1 MTVLSHDFRQAFRTL
16 WHAKGFAT
24 VAVLCLGLGIGLNT
38 TIFSVVDGVLLKPLP
53 YEAPDRLVQVF
64 STNPRIGADE
74 AGVSYRDLE
83 DLAAAASTLS
93 AAAGVQDRSLTV
105 SDGGDTDRYIG
116 GGISWNL
123 FPMLGVTPQ
132 LGPGFT
138 EADGRPGGRR
148 VVILSDAIWRVRYDA
163 DPGIIGRTVLIDAVP
178 TVVVGVMPER
188 FEFPE
193 RLKLWVPIWVLAET
207 APRSDRSLFSFG
219 RLAPGATLEQARAEL
234 DTVSARLAEEF
245 PATNED
251 WRASAQDLREAFI
264 PDDVSL
270 VIWLMMGGV
279 TLVLFI
285 ACSNV
290 ANLLLARASARRRE
304 LAVRAAL
311 GAGRGL
317 IIRQLL
323 TESVVLSLVAVPLGL
338 VLAEIGSRL
347 IFQAMPV
354 EQVPYYITWEVD
366 ARSRAWAVFIAVTTA
381 VLFGLFPALQ
391 VTRGGLHDDLK
402 EGTRG
407 NSARKSLLRS
417 SLVVAQVALALVS
430 LVGALMFVQSFANL
444 DSFAVGFDPK
454 PLMTMRTA
462 MSGEAYQGEDAR
474 ARRMRDILE
483 RVEALPGVEAA
494 FASNMVPL
502 DGGGGGGGVVID
514 GLPSEPGREPFIG
527 LTGVTPHLLRTLGV
541 APIAGGDFTD
551 AQGWSRSDAAVINE
565 TMAERFWPNRSA
577 VGGRFRLVG
586 PAGAETWFS
595 VIGVIA
601 DIQQDD
607 IDPGERPFPAA
618 WVSYLHQQT
627 LNTGLTIRV
636 SSGDPAAITSAVRE
650 AIRASDPHLPVFQ
663 VATMEDLRRLG
674 YWEYGIF
681 GWVFGVIGVGG
692 LVLAAIGVYGVL
704 SYAVSQRVPEIGVR
718 VALGAARR
726 DVIRLIVG
734 HGLWLA
740 GIGVVV
746 GLVFAPAG
754 TYAGR
759 TLFYNVSPFDPLTF
773 AGVALFLFA
782 VAFLASYLPALR
794 ATRIDPLVAL
804 REN

>member
-1 MTVLSHDFRQAFRTL
+1 MLLHDIRQAIRVL
-16 WHAKGFAT
+16 WHAKGFTT

-53 YEAPDRLVQVF
+53 YAEPDRLVHVF
-64 STNPRIGADE
+64 STNQRLGRDE
-74 AGVSYRDLE
+74 AGVSDKDLY
-83 DLAAAASTLS
+83 DLAAATSTFT
-93 AAAGVQDRSLTV
+93 AIAGVQERSLTI

-123 FPMLGVTPQ
+123 FPMLGISPQ

-148 VVILSDAIWRVRYDA
+148 VVILSDAVWRLRYNA
-163 DPGIIGRTVLIDAVP
+163 DPGIIGRTILVDAVP

-193 RLKLWVPIWVLAET
+193 RLKLWVPIWVLAEN
-207 APRSDRSLFSFG
+207 APRDDRAMFSFG
-219 RLAPGATLEQARAEL
+219 RLAPDATLDQARAEL
-234 DTVSARLAEEF
+234 ETISARLADEF
-245 PATNED
+245 PGTNED
-251 WRASAQDLREAFI
+251 WRVSAQDLREAFI
-264 PDDVSL
+264 PEDVSL

-317 IIRQLL
+317 IVRRVLA
-323 TESVVLSLVAVPLGL
+323 ESVVLSLVAVPLGL
-338 VLAEIGSRL
+338 MLAEVGSHL

-366 ARSRAWAVFIAVTTA
+366 ARSRAWAVFIALTTA

-407 NSARKSLLRS
+407 NSARRSLLRS
-417 SLVVAQVALALVS
+417 SLVVAQVSLALVS
-430 LVGALMFVQSFANL
+430 LVGALMFVRSFANL
-444 DSFAVGFDPK
+444 DTFEVGFDPT

-462 MSGEAYQGEDAR
+462 MSGEAYAGDDAR
-474 ARRMRDILE
+474 ARRVQDVLQ

-494 FASNMVPL
+494 FASNLVPL
-502 DGGGGGGGVVID
+502 SGGGGGGGVVVD

-527 LTGVTPHLLRTLGV
+527 FTGVTPHFLRTLGL
-541 APIAGGDFTD
+541 APLEGSDFTD
-551 AQGWSRSDAAVINE
+551 AQGWSRSDVAVINQ

-577 VGGRFRLVG
+577 VGGRFRLVNSG
-586 PAGAETWFS
+586 ETGTWFT
-595 VIGVIA
+595 VIGVVA

-607 IDPGERPFPAA
+607 VDPGEQPFPAV

-650 AIRASDPHLPVFQ
+650 ALRASDPYLPVFD

-681 GWVFGVIGVGG
+681 GWVFGIIGLGG

-718 VALGAARR
+718 VALGADRR
-726 DVIRLIVG
+726 AVIRLIVG

-740 GIGVVV
+740 VVGVVV
-746 GLVFAPAG
+746 GLILAPAG

-773 AGVALFLFA
+773 AGVALFLLA
-782 VAFLASYLPALR
+782 VAFLASYVPALR